1 MKKIAVIGSNSFSGS
16 SFINLLLNKNVKVIG
31 LSRSYELKY
40 YFSRY
45 RKNKKIDN
53 FFFQKLDINKN
64 QRKIIDT
71 LDYFKPEI
79 IINYSAQSMVG
90 ESWAN
95 PLDWYNTNV
104 ISTISLIENLKK
116 KKYIKKFIQFS
127 TPEVYGSTK
136 NYIKE
141 NTPFNPS
148 SPYAVSRATSDY
160 HLNLIFKEFNFPSI
174 ITRAANVYGEYQDLY
189 RIIPLSIIKIL
200 KKEKLFLHGGG
211 KTQRS
216 FIHIDDVNNALLKI
230 IRAGKLG
237 ETYHIATNEKI
248 SIYKLVEKICNQMNF
263 NIKDLIINS
272 DDRVGKDKNYFLNSD
287 KLRSELK
294 WNDDVPLDMGIK
306 KVINWVKENYS
317 ILKNLNINYI
327 HKK

>member
-104 ISTISLIENLKK
+104 NSTISLIENLKK

-272 DDRVGKDKNYFLNSD
+272 DERVGKDKNYFLNSD